1 MNLRLD
7 DLGASSKQYERW
19 SRHRWANVWP
29 LHDRRLF
36 GAWGPYRELAPW
48 QMEIIFSACARARR
62 VLIVAITANWVEAD
76 GTLLPYA
83 EKFPDQARVVVAH
96 ATRGSI
102 EVALHGWTH
111 CIPDRGRHL
120 PRWIGSNRAWHREPE
135 AIEPSVG
142 CKWFGYALGVPV
154 TQYVAPGSP
163 VPEGWRV
170 WHDRDFVL
178 HWEDSMDELE
188 AALCAR
194 D

>member
-29 LHDRRLF
+29 LHDRLLF
-36 GAWGPYRELAPW
+36 VAWGPYRELAPW

-83 EKFPDQARVVVAH
+83 EKFPDQERVVVAH
-96 ATRGSI
+96 ATRGSL
-102 EVALHGWTH
+102 E
-111 CIPDRGRHL
+111 
-120 PRWIGSNRAWHREPE
+120 E

>member
-62 VLIVAITANWVEAD
+62 VLTVAITANWVEAD

-96 ATRGSI
+96 
-102 EVALHGWTH
+102 
-111 CIPDRGRHL
+111 
-120 PRWIGSNRAWHREPE
+120 
-135 AIEPSVG
+135 
-142 CKWFGYALGVPV
+142 GVPV